1 MIHDP
6 RVHPADTPRTTPEQ
20 QNARR
25 AERGSGTIAAYIRLV
40 GDEYDDANDAVS
52 DLLTDLRH
60 HCAHA
65 GVDFDA
71 AEYRAFTNYQ
81 AERP

>member
-6 RVHPADTPRTTPEQ
+6 RVHPADTTPATPEQ
-20 QNARR
+20 QNERR
-25 AERGSGTIAAYIRLV
+25 AERGSGTVTAYMGLV
-40 GDEYDDANDAVS
+40 GGEYHDAGDAVS